1 MQYLSKAQAALEQA
15 SSLINGP
22 RQEAYGPPSEYFER
36 LAVRIS
42 QIVKAPVTKR
52 QAAQILVELK
62 LSRLTH
68 SHQDDSV
75 IDAIAYLALMM
86 ELTDEPT

>member
-1 MQYLSKAQAALEQA
+1 M
-15 SSLINGP
+15 
-22 RQEAYGPPSEYFER
+22 
-36 LAVRIS
+36 
-42 QIVKAPVTKR
+42 TKR